1 MKIALIGA
9 SGFIGSGLRTEALS
23 RGHQVTALVS
33 NPAKLEAA
41 PGLTAKAVDVND
53 TAALAAALAG
63 HDVVISAFSGHAQAE
78 VREAYGRGIRSII
91 AAAKQAAVPRLLVV
105 GGAGSL
111 EVAPGKQVL
120 DSPDFPAA
128 YRGSAEGARD
138 ALNWLRD
145 EPTLDWTM
153 LSPSAVIFPGE
164 RTGRFR
170 LDGDQLLVGADG
182 KSQISVADYA
192 IAMLDEAEQGAHRRR
207 RFTVGY

>member
-33 NPAKLEAA
+33 NPAKLEPA

-53 TAALAAALAG
+53 TAALAASLAG

-111 EVAPGKQVL
+111 EVAPGKQVI
-120 DSPDFPAA
+120 DSPEFPADWK
-128 YRGSAEGARD
+128 GSAEGARD
-138 ALNWLRD
+138 ALHWLRD
-145 EPTLDWTM
+145 EPALDWTM
-153 LSPSAVIFPGE
+153 LCPSAMISPGE

-170 LDGDQLLVGADG
+170 LGGDQLLVGANG
-182 KSQISVADYA
+182 KSEISVADYA
-192 IAMLDEAEQGAHRRR
+192 VAMLDEAEQGAHHRR